1 MKKNISITEMP
12 SKQCYEDKIKSMQKM
27 NEDWYRGLP
36 EEEKIKKESMLEIV
50 TGICLKK
57 TNKK

>member
-1 MKKNISITEMP
+1 MP

-36 EEEKIKKESMLEIV
+36 EEEKIKKGSMLEIV